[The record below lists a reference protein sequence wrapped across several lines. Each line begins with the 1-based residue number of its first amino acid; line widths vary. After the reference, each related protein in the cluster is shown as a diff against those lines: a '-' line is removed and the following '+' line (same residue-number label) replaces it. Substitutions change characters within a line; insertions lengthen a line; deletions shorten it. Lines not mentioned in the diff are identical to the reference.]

1 MKKLSEMLLEGQQKI
16 DREDSNPTPTL
27 VLFDNVLDPEKVQQS
42 PEIDKIVTYF
52 FGSSINSV
60 LKTDNAEQLHDWFR
74 DEQYKA
80 DIQDRAMIYRVKAD
94 FEDLALETN
103 SDQFSGPL
111 YMQIIL
117 PGDTTNNVLTIT
129 CQWGDGLFR
138 NDYYVIGAVVD
149 LKDMDRSINKEDR
162 R

>member
-1 MKKLSEMLLEGQQKI
+1 MKKLSEMLLERQCKTDKG
-16 DREDSNPTPTL
+16 DSIVTPTI
-27 VLFDNVLDPEKVQQS
+27 VLFDNVLDPEKVLQS

-60 LKTDNAEQLHDWFR
+60 LKPDDAKQLHDWFR

-94 FEDLALETN
+94 FDDLTLDTN

-129 CQWGDGLFR
+129 CQRGDG
-138 NDYYVIGAVVD
+138 
-149 LKDMDRSINKEDR
+149 M
-162 R
+162 